1 MKALHYLKLML
12 QQGEYMFKLDLEDA
26 YFSVPYSNEPRKMIC
41 FRWVRNHMIFETCV
55 DANTQELIFR
65 SKSTFDSNDIV
76 TYPGEILKKVH
87 QLRWEMYKIL

>member
-1 MKALHYLKLML
+1 ML
-12 QQGEYMFKLDLEDA
+12 QQGDYMFKLDLEDA

-76 TYPGEILKKVH
+76 TYPGEIKKKVH